1 MACKQMGCEQMAL
14 NDLTAP
20 LRPGPRK
27 RQGVITIPAAHIM
40 AAALG
45 LFLGLF
51 VLWAVVADTPSGSG
65 PMSSGPM
72 AVVPADLHIA
82 KKAPP
87 IVAVPQPAPPADTAE
102 RAATPDVTPPPQT
115 KPPGNVTVTI
125 VDGKTG
131 LKREVVVA
139 APPPPPAVADG
150 MRLDQL
156 NNIET
161 TSEIGPK
168 RTDRAKRSGAAPAR

>member
-1 MACKQMGCEQMAL
+1 MAV

-20 LRPGPRK
+20 LGPGPSK
-27 RQGVITIPAAHIM
+27 QPGTSKIPAAHIL
-40 AAALG
+40 AATLG

-51 VLWAVVADTPSGSG
+51 VLWAVVAENPTGNG

-72 AVVPADLHIA
+72 AIVPADLHIA
-82 KKAPP
+82 KKAPQ
-87 IVAVPQPAPPADTAE
+87 IVPVPQSAAPAEAAE
-102 RAATPDVTPPPQT
+102 RPITPDVTPPAQI
-115 KPPGNVTVTI
+115 KSPGNVTVTI

-139 APPPPPAVADG
+139 APPPPAAAVSDG

-156 NNIET
+156 NGIEA
-161 TSEIGPK
+161 TSAIGPK
-168 RTDRAKRSGAAPAR
+168 RADPSQRSGAAGGAGTAR

>member
-1 MACKQMGCEQMAL
+1 MGCEQMAV

-20 LRPGPRK
+20 LRPGPGT
-27 RQGVITIPAAHIM
+27 RQGVIAIPAAHIM

-51 VLWAVVADTPSGSG
+51 VLWAVVADTPSGSS

-87 IVAVPQPAPPADTAE
+87 IVAVPQPAAPADSAE

-115 KPPGNVTVTI
+115 KPAGNVTVTI

-139 APPPPPAVADG
+139 APPPAVADG
-150 MRLDQL
+150 IRLDQL

-168 RTDRAKRSGAAPAR
+168 RTDRSKRSGAAGATPAR

>member
-1 MACKQMGCEQMAL
+1 MGYAKMAL

-20 LRPGPRK
+20 LGPGPRK
-27 RQGVITIPAAHIM
+27 RQGAIKIPAAHII
-40 AAALG
+40 AGALG

-51 VLWAVVADTPSGSG
+51 VLWAVVAENPSGSG
-65 PMSSGPM
+65 PMSNGPM
-72 AVVPADLHIA
+72 AIAPADLHIA
-82 KKAPP
+82 KKAPQ
-87 IVAVPQPAPPADTAE
+87 IVAVPQPATPADTSE
-102 RAATPDVTPPPQT
+102 RTATPDVTTPPQT

-168 RTDRAKRSGAAPAR
+168 RTDRPKRSGAAGAAPAR